1 MVSHHIYLLS
11 ILVILFMIFAG
22 YDGVRHCLHCDSPQP
37 GSKSG
42 YIKHIAH
49 NHENVIEE
57 MAAQTIY
64 GDLEE
69 EERKKIEPNNELHE
83 EDLD

>member
-1 MVSHHIYLLS
+1 
-11 ILVILFMIFAG
+11 
-22 YDGVRHCLHCDSPQP
+22 
-37 GSKSG
+37 
-42 YIKHIAH
+42 
-49 NHENVIEE
+49 